1 MRLHFVPS
9 AGMLF
14 LFGLVLTPSLQ
25 RNLHAALA
33 TLKDITTDATDPT
46 NLADTEPSI
55 AVDRF
60 NPQRIAVVA
69 FSGSSTAA
77 VGAPVWKSDDG
88 GLTWRKV
95 NQLPRPAGI
104 SSLPNDQKIAFDA
117 QGRLFV
123 AALGITPT
131 NVIRCYIF
139 RQTGVYDA
147 NLTPGQAYGDDQP
160 QLDIDAS
167 PTSYLIGRLFSPFLS
182 FAGVRQRSSVAYSS
196 DGGITMTEVGV
207 GDNSVFNNR
216 TTRSAIS
223 PYGPAFIVYK
233 TREGATADPNFEF
246 AHFRVHRSDDGGAT
260 WNALGPSGV
269 SVHGVA
275 QVQTWF
281 TTTWGSGPKLA
292 RARSSDAW
300 IAAHT
305 GDADVYVAYTHRDA
319 SGFGQVFV
327 ARSINLG
334 STWTL
339 TRVTDGTR
347 HSAFPNIAVAGNGAV
362 GVLYV
367 DHDGA
372 GVYRQRFARSFN
384 QGATWSEETLQ
395 SFNPATIPNA
405 QDGFLWGD
413 YQGLTAVGATFYG
426 VFTGQSIGR
435 TITQFDPIFF
445 TQSATP

>member
-1 MRLHFVPS
+1 M
-9 AGMLF
+9 
-14 LFGLVLTPSLQ
+14 
-25 RNLHAALA
+25 
-33 TLKDITTDATDPT
+33 
-46 NLADTEPSI
+46 
-55 AVDRF
+55 
-60 NPQRIAVVA
+60 
-69 FSGSSTAA
+69 
-77 VGAPVWKSDDG
+77 
-88 GLTWRKV
+88 
-95 NQLPRPAGI
+95 
-104 SSLPNDQKIAFDA
+104 
-117 QGRLFV
+117 
-123 AALGITPT
+123 
-131 NVIRCYIF
+131 
-139 RQTGVYDA
+139 
-147 NLTPGQAYGDDQP
+147 
-160 QLDIDAS
+160 DAS
-167 PTSYLIGRLFSPFLS
+167 PTSYSPIGRLFSPFLVIRWGAPTLVS
-182 FAGVRQRSSVAYSS
+182 GVLSHCEYSL
-196 DGGITMTEVGV
+196 MTEVGV

-233 TREGATADPNFEF
+233 TRKGAMRPTQILSS
-246 AHFRVHRSDDGGAT
+246 AHFRVHRSDDGGGT
-260 WNALGPSGV
+260 WNALRTIW
-269 SVHGVA
+269 SVGDGAA

-305 GDADVYVAYTHRDA
+305 GDVDVYVAYTHRDA

-384 QGATWSEETLQ
+384 QGASWSEETLQ

-413 YQGLTAVGATFYG
+413 YQGLTGGRRDLLRRFYSGSRLVLLSHSSIRSFSRNRQPRRTAFHGGQQNTAVRDTSFQ
-426 VFTGQSIGR
+426 FPSI
-435 TITQFDPIFF
+435 P
-445 TQSATP
+445 